1 MTTLRKD
8 FRGSWRATDAFPLE
22 GTRQLSIETYRVD
35 SGHLVTFARV
45 QKVEG
50 NMITFALFGDFNE
63 RLAATRP
70 ARITSAVCEAQQKQA
85 LVDVDDIKA
94 RALAFYAE
102 KATQAA

>member
-1 MTTLRKD
+1 MTTMRKD
-8 FRGSWRATDAFPLE
+8 VRGSWRATDAFPLE

-50 NMITFALFGDFNE
+50 NMITFALFGDFGE

-70 ARITSAVCEAQQKQA
+70 ARVTSAVCEAQQKQA
-85 LVDVDDIKA
+85 LQQLEDVKA
-94 RALAFYAE
+94 RALAHYAP
-102 KATQAA
+102 KAEQAA